1 MEVVERFGRSG
12 TSEADLLDQAVLEGR
27 LGRRPLLRDFQT
39 WDATS
44 DLAQATWEWP
54 AWGDFKRFPD
64 TRVRVRPY
72 EGFERAARREVE
84 AADRDWERRGKK
96 EFARQ
101 AYSS

>member
-1 MEVVERFGRSG
+1 MLDLNDAYRLPIKVLRF
-12 TSEADLLDQAVLEGR
+12 LV
-27 LGRRPLLRDFQT
+27 
-39 WDATS
+39 WDADD

-64 TRVRVRPY
+64 TRARPY

-101 AYSS
+101 IYR